1 MAKSTTWVHSRIA
14 LASRCS
20 RVSQIAQEDQTSF
33 GYSIADVG
41 SLVAMAWAM
50 GSMARVVNIGVHVLK
65 YSIPRGTTVKDYFQS
80 VKHKVMSYRSL
91 HLSTSVNPS
100 LAYRFRTKQRNVNG
114 NR

>member
-1 MAKSTTWVHSRIA
+1 MGKNITWVHSRIA
-14 LASRCS
+14 PTLRCS

-80 VKHKVMSYRSL
+80 VKHKVI
-91 HLSTSVNPS
+91 
-100 LAYRFRTKQRNVNG
+100 
-114 NR
+114 